1 MWSCFTEHKRTEIQ
15 RELQSLQSREVGL
28 LSCQQSLERD
38 LKVATLERSKFKEQ
52 LDQSQLEL
60 AKTRIMSQSMEKKNK
75 VCVQNCLSCV
85 VGIYET
91 LRKYGLWA

>member
-1 MWSCFTEHKRTEIQ
+1 MCSTEHKRTEIQ

-38 LKVATLERSKFKEQ
+38 LEVATVERSKFKEQ

-60 AKTRIMSQSMEKKNK
+60 AKTRIVSQSMEKKNK
-75 VCVQNCLSCV
+75 VCVQNVCPLKWELN
-85 VGIYET
+85 I
-91 LRKYGLWA
+91 RLW